1 MTLEPHGRREFFAG
15 TAGVF
20 LCTIA
25 GQKIFLDK
33 EADVAKLAAEVP
45 VPPKVK
51 AAEAAGGSSASAETV
66 LAQAA
71 GPVREYWI
79 RAEPRRWNIVP
90 TKRDG
95 MLDKKVKGKVKFD
108 AYAYRPYSA
117 GFAQPLASATIPGP
131 LLEVEVGETL
141 IVNFQNKLPV
151 PVTMHPHGVFYAQEM
166 DGAYKGKYTDPGG
179 FVQKN
184 QTFRYVWEATEG
196 TAGAWMYHDHG
207 PSDPIPVFKGLFGPL
222 IVREPG
228 IPRPTREFPLFFHDL
243 LPTATGIN
251 KSFSCVNGRAFPGN
265 TPTLETTVGDRVA
278 FYVYGMDNN
287 FHTFHVH
294 GHRWTNS
301 SGVVVDN
308 DTFGPG
314 DTLVVEFTEDNPG
327 RWFYHCHVFSHLH
340 AGMNGWYLVS

>member
-1 MTLEPHGRREFFAG
+1 MSIEPHGRREFFAG

-20 LCTIA
+20 LCTLA
-25 GQKIFLDK
+25 GQKVFLDK

-51 AAEAAGGSSASAETV
+51 AAQAAGGSSASAQPV
-66 LAQAA
+66 LAQASGA
-71 GPVREYWI
+71 VREYWI
-79 RAEPRRWNIVP
+79 QAEPRRWNIVP
-90 TKRDG
+90 TKRDE

-117 GFAQPLASATIPGP
+117 GFAEPLGSATIPGP

-141 IVNFQNKLPV
+141 VVNFRNKLPT
-151 PVTMHPHGVFYAQEM
+151 PVTMHPHGLFYAQEM
-166 DGAYKGKYTDPGG
+166 DGAYKGKYTDPSG
-179 FVQKN
+179 FVQRN
-184 QTFRYVWEATEG
+184 QTFRYVWDAVEG
-196 TAGAWMYHDHG
+196 TAGPWMYHDHG
-207 PSDPIPVFKGLFGPL
+207 PSDPIPVFKGLFGPI

-228 IPRPTREFPLFFHDL
+228 VARPTHEFPLFFHDL
-243 LPTATGIN
+243 LPTATGLSR
-251 KSFSCVNGRAFPGN
+251 SFSCVNGRAYPGN
-265 TPTLETTVGDRVA
+265 TPTLQTNVGDRVA

>member
-1 MTLEPHGRREFFAG
+1 MGIEPHGRREFFAG
-15 TAGVF
+15 TGGAL
-20 LCTIA
+20 LCTLA

-33 EADVAKLAAEVP
+33 EADVEKLAGEVP
-45 VPPKVK
+45 VPPKVQ
-51 AAEAAGGSSASAETV
+51 AAQAAGGSSSSAESV
-66 LAQAA
+66 LARAT

-90 TKRDG
+90 TKRDE

-108 AYAYRPYSA
+108 AYAYRPYTP
-117 GFAQPLASATIPGP
+117 GFEQPLDSAKIPGP

-141 IVNFQNKLPV
+141 VVNFQNKLPV
-151 PVTMHPHGVFYAQEM
+151 PVTMHPHGVFYAVDM
-166 DGAYKGKYTDPGG
+166 DGAYKGKYTDPSG

-184 QTFRYVWEATEG
+184 QTFQYVWEAREG
-196 TAGAWMYHDHG
+196 TAGVWMYHDHG

-228 IPRPTREFPLFFHDL
+228 APRPTREFPIFFHDL
-243 LPTATGIN
+243 LPTATGLDQ
-251 KSFSCVNGRAFPGN
+251 SFSCVNGRAFAGN
-265 TPTLETTVGDRVA
+265 TPTLEATVGDRVA
-278 FYVYGMDNN
+278 FYVYGIDNN

-294 GHRWTNS
+294 GHRWTTP

-308 DTFGPG
+308 ETFGPG
-314 DTLVVEFTEDNPG
+314 DTLAVEFTEDNPG

-340 AGMNGWYLVS
+340 AGMNGWYLVN